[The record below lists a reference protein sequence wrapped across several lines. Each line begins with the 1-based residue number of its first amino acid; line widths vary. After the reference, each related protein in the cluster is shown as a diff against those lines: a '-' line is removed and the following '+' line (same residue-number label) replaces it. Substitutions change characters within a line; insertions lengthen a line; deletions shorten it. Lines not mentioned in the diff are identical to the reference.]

1 MHDAWW
7 YCMAWHYFT
16 SGVFFTSGA
25 LKEQD
30 FASGKNSKI
39 ATRHIK
45 NLKNWRQETNGL
57 MMEGTGFLFRIEDIH
72 IHPTIH
78 NIMMLCWC
86 MYILHWWWFFGFV
99 ACTLACL
106 LSKNSYIFTGGQ
118 HTIIC
123 NNGCCNNITCMFYLL
138 TITICDISTA

>member
-1 MHDAWW
+1 M
-7 YCMAWHYFT
+7 FL
-16 SGVFFTSGA
+16 SSSSSGA

-57 MMEGTGFLFRIEDIH
+57 MMMEGTGFLFRIEDIH

-78 NIMMLCWC
+78 NIMMLC
-86 MYILHWWWFFGFV
+86 L
-99 ACTLACL
+99 CTYC
-106 LSKNSYIFTGGQ
+106 IGGGGLWLV
-118 HTIIC
+118 H
-123 NNGCCNNITCMFYLL
+123 FAA
-138 TITICDISTA
+138 D